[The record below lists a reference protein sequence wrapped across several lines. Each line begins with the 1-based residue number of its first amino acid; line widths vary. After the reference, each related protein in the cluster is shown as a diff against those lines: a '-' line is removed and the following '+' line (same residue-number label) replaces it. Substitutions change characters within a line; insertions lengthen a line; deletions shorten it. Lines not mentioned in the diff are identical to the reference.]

1 MVSTLIIAE
10 KQSQV
15 RYPTCMSIV
24 SHNVAKGTEK
34 RATRNVQL
42 VLQHCCKTSWIA
54 MLRILPPMF
63 KPVNNLIC
71 CQTGLMWV
79 VKHTT
84 LLFSSFWSNVARQ
97 VAHFLLPV
105 FRTLTLFRNILNNVS
120 GNNFYLLQ
128 RMNANYRST
137 ALAIVDDDIIIIKLL
152 LTLKPATHQNL

>member
-1 MVSTLIIAE
+1 
-10 KQSQV
+10 
-15 RYPTCMSIV
+15 
-24 SHNVAKGTEK
+24 
-34 RATRNVQL
+34 
-42 VLQHCCKTSWIA
+42 

-79 VKHTT
+79 VKHTNT
-84 LLFSSFWSNVARQ
+84 AIQLILKQCCKTSCTFFVPP
-97 VAHFLLPV
+97 F

-137 ALAIVDDDIIIIKLL
+137 TLAIVDDDIIIIKLL